1 MSATTY
7 STMGMIPQSS
17 DIGRELIDLR
27 SDTVTRPSAGMY
39 DAMMSA
45 AVGDDVYGDDESVNA
60 LERSAADLLGKE
72 DGIFLS
78 SGTQSNLVAMLVH
91 CGRGEEV
98 IVGDDYH
105 IFSSEACGAS
115 VLGGIALCPLTT
127 DENGGLTAD
136 QIIAA
141 VKDDD
146 PHSPISRLLCLENTV
161 SGSVQS
167 PNNIKALSEAGRS
180 AGLSVHIDGARLM
193 NAVVAL
199 GIEANELAAPFD
211 TVSLCLS
218 KGLGAPVGS
227 VLCGSQDFI
236 RRARRNRKLL
246 GGGMRQAG
254 ILAAGGSYA
263 LEHNID
269 RLAEDHANA
278 TLLANGLSTIPG
290 LKIDVQTNMVFVE
303 LPHNNAAELQ
313 ASLAEQSI
321 IISAGFPKVRI
332 VTHLDVSTADIERVI
347 GAFARFFKD

>member
-1 MSATTY
+1 MVATAY
-7 STMGMIPQSS
+7 STMGVGVVGNTSG
-17 DIGRELIDLR
+17 DKLIDLR

-45 AVGDDVYGDDESVNA
+45 SVGDDVYGDDESVNA
-60 LERSAADLLGKE
+60 LERGAADLLGKE
-72 DGIFLS
+72 AGLFLS
-78 SGTQSNLVAMLVH
+78 SGTQSNLVALLTH
-91 CGRGEEV
+91 CGRGEEA
-98 IVGDDYH
+98 IVGNDYH
-105 IFSSEACGAS
+105 IFTSEACGAS
-115 VLGGIALCPLTT
+115 VLGGIALCPLVTN
-127 DENGGLTAD
+127 ESGGLTTD
-136 QIIAA
+136 QVTAA

-161 SGSVQS
+161 SGKLQS
-167 PNNIKALSEAGRS
+167 PDSIKALSDTGRS

-199 GIEANELAAPFD
+199 GVEANELAAPFD

-227 VLCGSQDFI
+227 VLCGPQDFI

-263 LEHNID
+263 LEHNVG

-278 TLLANGLSTIPG
+278 KLLAEGLSVIPG
-290 LKIDVQTNMVFVE
+290 LVTDVQTNMVFVG
-303 LPHNNAAELQ
+303 LPNNNAAELQ
-313 ASLAEQSI
+313 VSLAGQGI
-321 IISAGFPKVRI
+321 IISAGFPSMRI
-332 VTHLDVSTADIERVI
+332 VTHLDVSAADIECVI
-347 GAFARFFKD
+347 DAFTSFFKG